1 MNISLDPLLTL
12 SIITGYLLIIFLI
25 SYFTGKDSKS
35 EQFFLAGR
43 KAPWAIVAFG
53 MIGSSLSGVTFLSV
67 PGLVGKTEGVNMAF
81 SYLQLVLGNVVGFWL
96 IAFVLLPLYY
106 SMNLTSIY
114 GYLQKRLGWNA
125 YKIGAA
131 YFLISRLLGSSLRL
145 FLVALILSN
154 FVLQSLNI
162 PFWLIVAVTLLIIL
176 LYTNRGGIKTII
188 WTDTFQTLFMLSSLV
203 IAIFWIASA
212 LDLPLIDLIS
222 AINKSEYSQ
231 IFFFEGGWADPNHFL
246 KQFTAGILIAI
257 VMTGMD
263 QDMMQKNLS
272 CTSISAAQKNMVSFS
287 LVFFVVNV
295 IFLMLGAS
303 LYIYAKRL
311 GIEIPDNKDE
321 LFALLSLFHFGPI
334 MAVVF
339 LLGLISAA
347 YSSADS
353 ALTALTTSFCID
365 FLGFDRKRK
374 IEEARKTFIRKIV
387 HLGFTLL
394 TFFTIVTFYYLN
406 NDSVINTL
414 FKIATYTYGP
424 LLGLFAF
431 GILTKRTVK
440 DKWSM
445 AVCIISPLLTL
456 VADLNSKLLLNGFE
470 FGFTLLA
477 LNGFITFAGLYW
489 ISEPEKIISVEG
501 PILKK

>member
-1 MNISLDPLLTL
+1 MNLSLDPLLTISL
-12 SIITGYLLIIFLI
+12 ITGYLLVILLI
-25 SYFTGKDSKS
+25 SYFTGKGARS
-35 EQFFLAGR
+35 EHFFLAGR
-43 KAPWAIVAFG
+43 KAPWLIVAFG

-81 SYLQLVLGNVVGFWL
+81 SYLQLVLGNVVGYWL

-106 SMNLTSIY
+106 SMHLTSIY

-131 YFLISRLLGSSLRL
+131 YFLISRLLGSSIRL

-154 FVLQSLNI
+154 FVLQSFHV
-162 PFWLIVAVTLLIIL
+162 PFWLTVALTLALIL
-176 LYTNRGGIKTII
+176 LYTHRGGINTII
-188 WTDTFQTLFMLSSLV
+188 WTDTFQTVFMLSSLV
-203 IAIFWIASA
+203 FALVWIAQS
-212 LDLPLIDLIS
+212 LDLPFMDLVS
-222 AINKSEYSQ
+222 VINNSSYAK
-231 IFFFEGGWADPNHFL
+231 IFFFEGGWSDPNHFS
-246 KQFTAGILIAI
+246 KQFIAGILIAL

-272 CTSISAAQKNMVSFS
+272 CKSVSAAQKNMISFS
-287 LVFFVVNV
+287 LVFFVVNL
-295 IFLMLGAS
+295 IFLLLGAS
-303 LYIYAKRL
+303 LYIYAKSL
-311 GIEIPDNKDE
+311 GIEIPENRDE

-339 LLGLISAA
+339 LLGLLSAA

-353 ALTALTTSFCID
+353 ALTALTTSFCVD
-365 FLGFDRKRK
+365 FLGFERRKKLR
-374 IEEARKTFIRKIV
+374 EEKKNQIRKIV
-387 HLGFTLL
+387 HLGFTLT
-394 TFFTIVTFYYLN
+394 TFLIILAFYYLN

-414 FKIATYTYGP
+414 FKIATFTYGP

-431 GILTKRTVK
+431 GILTKRVLK
-440 DKWSM
+440 DQWS
-445 AVCIISPLLTL
+445 VLICLLSPLLTFGI
-456 VADLNSKLLLNGFE
+456 DLSSKIILNGFE

-477 LNGFITFAGLYW
+477 LNGFLTFIGLYW
-489 ISEPEKIISVEG
+489 ASEPEKIISVEG